1 LLYPLLICLNA
12 ADFGPVCQR
21 LFVYSAAVSSTVAAV
36 SAAVSSSLSS
46 QALSAITAKIGKINF
61 IISPLMK
68 ILKSGRLL
76 TGLPAAL
83 FTTL

>member
-1 LLYPLLICLNA
+1 
-12 ADFGPVCQR
+12 
-21 LFVYSAAVSSTVAAV
+21 VSSAGAAESV
-36 SAAVSSSLSS
+36 AVSSSLSS

-76 TGLPAAL
+76 TGLPAGF
-83 FTTL
+83 FTTQL